1 MRFNIPLPAFVGRC
15 FARDTGAVAVDP
27 DTVNRFERKKLSA
40 ACALN
45 MCMVSL
51 SQIVDYQDLE
61 ILKMEYDTILNNL
74 NLEKVVK
81 DEALLKALQSIMDA
95 CHFYILHAKD
105 KEMLKKKQ
113 QARLKDALPSALGR
127 GSLVAIF
134 NGNPWAMMAGA
145 AVMIGVAAVNYKSQR
160 DKAKLENEIEEW
172 QLERSALEQ
181 LHNLRRTL
189 FETAWRFAK
198 KYNYPDSYRL
208 TEKQISIYNAIIK
221 NPDPQTRYESLWLIR
236 ENFKAY
242 PIFWYYLGRAAL
254 ETADAFRCEAGT
266 CSRKRIIAYGSGDD
280 GLYNEY
286 RAKAK
291 DAYQIFKRCH
301 LGNELMREDLIAAS
315 AYLDHAE
322 LCDVNDDDELP
333 QILDDIN
340 CACRLA
346 PMDEE
351 VVQACAF
358 RYLQLLELSD
368 RLKECCK
375 ADGSR
380 AVGNAEI
387 NALPKQAEFCLRFLL
402 DRDCNP
408 EINGRALSILY
419 KRTKQLKEYMVVKA
433 LVSRRCPFVY
443 ARILP
448 WDAESF
454 IRDWGHYLTGSGIK
468 RSAFNLYYACTW
480 QIYRDFLLSM
490 NEAQRLRSYEPLK
503 AYREALKVKFGDSW
517 NENLHNPPFK
527 DDGEPFKDDGESK
540 SVPETIKD
548 VAGTIIDVADAIQ
561 NPVWSAI
568 KAVWR
573 AKVEKDEHGQDK
585 TLTGVMLNLLDD
597 SFERV
602 AWKLFLGTR
611 ASKYEPT
618 KFELAI
624 KGINDALVQNAKG
637 KAELFAH
644 EFTKQHINDSEVISF
659 AGWNRETEI
668 DEPGAF
674 VQLASMEREA
684 ERLRKEIEELLGE
697 NARFRFPDPQY
708 PDSALQS
715 MSEETVCVI
724 SDLKRCGEE
733 AINKV
738 REHAENTRYPAV
750 VVDVAACEANG
761 VKVPRKD

>member
-15 FARDTGAVAVDP
+15 FARNTGAVAVDP

-127 GSLVAIF
+127 GNLVAIF

-208 TEKQISIYNAIIK
+208 TEKQISIYNEIIK

-254 ETADAFRCEAGT
+254 ETADAFRRETGT
-266 CSRKRIIAYGSGDD
+266 GSRKRIIAYGSGDQE
-280 GLYNEY
+280 LYHEY
-286 RAKAK
+286 RDKAK

-322 LCDVNDDDELP
+322 LCDVNDDDDLP

-340 CACRLA
+340 HARQLA

-358 RYLQLLELSD
+358 RYLQLLEHTE
-368 RLKECCK
+368 RLKACRK

-380 AVGNAEI
+380 AVENSEI
-387 NALPKQAEFCLRFLL
+387 IALPKQAEFCLRFLL

-419 KRTKQLKEYMVVKA
+419 KRTKQSKEYMVVKA

-454 IRDWGHYLTGSGIK
+454 IRDWKHYLNGSGIRK
-468 RSAFNLYYACTW
+468 SAFNLYYACTW

-503 AYREALKVKFGDSW
+503 AYREALKVKFGDTW
-517 NENLHNPPFK
+517 KKNLHNPPFK
-527 DDGEPFKDDGESK
+527 PDGESK
-540 SVPETIKD
+540 SVPEEIKD

-573 AKVEKDEHGQDK
+573 AKVEKDELEKDE
-585 TLTGVMLNLLDD
+585 TLSGLMLNLLDD

-618 KFELAI
+618 KFELAL
-624 KGINDALVQNAKG
+624 KRINDALVQNAKVT
-637 KAELFAH
+637 AELFAV
-644 EFTKQHINDSEVISF
+644 EFTQQHKDDREVISF
-659 AGWNRETEI
+659 ADWHNETEC

-674 VQLASMEREA
+674 AQLASMERET

-697 NARFRFPDPQY
+697 NTRFRFPDPQY
-708 PDSALQS
+708 PESALLS
-715 MSEETVCVI
+715 KSEETECEV
-724 SDLKRCGEE
+724 SNLKRVGQET
-733 AINKV
+733 INKV
-738 REHAENTRYPAV
+738 REHTENSRYAAEV
-750 VVDVAACEANG
+750 IDVTACEANG